1 MRLISQGGEMPQT
14 LEGLIKD
21 AIDVKQQYLDKLF
34 TMPNVVG
41 IGIGYKVAN
50 GVVTNEL
57 AITVSVSKK
66 VASAQ
71 LAGSDLIPRLL
82 GSIRTDVVETG
93 IFRAFQDPKQKMRPA
108 RPGVSIGHY
117 NITAGTFGCLVKRG
131 SDVFILSNNHVL
143 ADINQGKP
151 GDAILQPGPYDGGTS
166 ADKIAELT
174 EFIPIDFGGGTEP
187 GGCSGL
193 IGSLLGLLGQQS
205 TSSSINQAGN
215 NRVDC
220 AIAQPL
226 SPDLV
231 TPDILQIGTPTGAGT
246 ASLGA
251 SVQKFGRTTS
261 HTQGNIIQVDVT
273 ATVDYGGPTAV
284 FQGQLM
290 AGAMS
295 QGGDSG
301 SAVLDDQKRVVG
313 LLYAGSDTTT
323 LINPIQDVLTALN
336 VEIVT

>member
-1 MRLISQGGEMPQT
+1 MSVDV
-14 LEGLIKD
+14 EGLLQD
-21 AIDVKQQYLDKLF
+21 AIAVKRQYLDKLF
-34 TMPNVVG
+34 IMPNVVG
-41 IGIGYKVAN
+41 IGIGFKVSQ
-50 GVVTNEL
+50 GTVTGDL
-57 AITVSVSKK
+57 AITINVSKK
-66 VASAQ
+66 IPTAQ
-71 LAGSDLIPRLL
+71 LAPSDLIPKLI
-82 GSIRTDVVETG
+82 GSIKTDVVETG
-93 IFRAFQDPKQKMRPA
+93 IFKAFQDPKQKMRPA

-131 SDVFILSNNHVL
+131 SEALILSNNHVL
-143 ADINQGKP
+143 ADINKAQL
-151 GDAILQPGPYDGGTS
+151 GDAILQPGKYDGGTD
-166 ADKIAELT
+166 ADKIAELA
-174 EFIPIDFGGGTEP
+174 EYIPIEFDGGGGGTQP

-193 IGSLLGLLGQQS
+193 ITSVMSLFGQQPAK
-205 TSSSINQAGN
+205 SSINEPGAN
-215 NRVDC
+215 HVDC
-220 AIAQPL
+220 AIAKPL

-231 TPDILQIGTPTGAGT
+231 TPEILQIGKPTGVGT
-246 ASLGA
+246 VTLGT

-261 HTQGNIIQVDVT
+261 YTQDRIIQVDVT
-273 ATVDYGGPTAV
+273 ATVDYGGPTAT

-323 LINPIQDVLTALN
+323 LLNPIQDVLTALN

>member
-1 MRLISQGGEMPQT
+1 VAEA
-14 LEGLIKD
+14 LEQLLKE
-21 AIDVKQQYLDKLF
+21 AIAVKQQYLDKLF

-41 IGIGYKVAN
+41 IGIGFKVSG

-57 AITVSVSKK
+57 AITISVSKK

-71 LAGSDLIPRLL
+71 LAASDIIPKLL

-93 IFRAFQDPKQKMRPA
+93 VFKAFQDPKQKMRPA

-143 ADINQGKP
+143 ADVNKAQL
-151 GDAILQPGPYDGGTS
+151 GDAILQPGKYDGGTL
-166 ADKIAELT
+166 ADKIAELV
-174 EFIPIDFGGGTEP
+174 EYIPIEFGTGDGGGTQP
-187 GGCSGL
+187 GGCLGL
-193 IGSLLGLLGQQS
+193 IASLLKGPGQQAAS
-205 TSSSINQAGN
+205 GPNQPGAN
-215 NRVDC
+215 HVDC
-220 AIAQPL
+220 AIAKPL

-231 TPDILQIGTPTGAGT
+231 TPEILQIGKPTGVGTVTLGT
-246 ASLGA
+246 A
-251 SVQKFGRTTS
+251 VQKFGRTTNY
-261 HTQGNIIQVDVT
+261 TQGNIIQVDVT
-273 ATVDYGGPTAV
+273 ATVDYDGPTAV

-301 SAVLDDQKRVVG
+301 SAVLDDQKRVVA
-313 LLYAGSDTTT
+313 LLYAGSNTTT
-323 LINPIQDVLTALN
+323 LFNPIQDVLTALN

>member
-1 MRLISQGGEMPQT
+1 MPQA

-21 AIDVKQQYLDKLF
+21 AIAVKQQYLDKLF

-50 GVVTNEL
+50 DVVTHEL
-57 AITVSVSKK
+57 AITISVSKK

-71 LAGSDLIPRLL
+71 LAASDLIPKLL

-93 IFRAFQDPKQKMRPA
+93 IFKAFQDPKQKMRPA

-174 EFIPIDFGGGTEP
+174 EFIPIDFGTGDGGTQP

-193 IGSLLGLLGQQS
+193 IGSLLSLLGQQP
-205 TSSSINQAGN
+205 SSSGTNQPGN

-220 AIAQPL
+220 ALARPL

-231 TPDILQIGTPTGAGT
+231 TPEILQIGKPTGVGT
-246 ASLGA
+246 ASLGTA
-251 SVQKFGRTTS
+251 VQKFGRTTS
-261 HTQGNIIQVDVT
+261 YTHGNIIQVDVT

-290 AGAMS
+290 SGAMS

-323 LINPIQDVLTALN
+323 LMNPIQDVLTALN

>member
-1 MRLISQGGEMPQT
+1 
-14 LEGLIKD
+14 
-21 AIDVKQQYLDKLF
+21 
-34 TMPNVVG
+34 VG
-41 IGIGYKVAN
+41 IGIGFKVAG
-50 GVVTNEL
+50 GVVTNDL
-57 AITVSVSKK
+57 AITINVSKK
-66 VASAQ
+66 IPTAQ
-71 LAGSDLIPRLL
+71 LAPSDLVPKLI

-131 SDVFILSNNHVL
+131 SDVLILSNNHVL
-143 ADINQGKP
+143 ADINKAQL
-151 GDAILQPGPYDGGTS
+151 GDAILQPGKYDGGTA
-166 ADKIAELT
+166 ADKIAELA
-174 EFIPIDFGGGTEP
+174 EFVPIEFGTGGGTPP

-193 IGSLLGLLGQQS
+193 ITSLMSLFGQQPAK
-205 TSSSINQAGN
+205 TRSINQPGAN
-215 NRVDC
+215 HVDC
-220 AIAQPL
+220 AIAKPL

-231 TPDILQIGTPTGAGT
+231 TPDILQIGKPTGVGT
-246 ASLGA
+246 ATLGTA
-251 SVQKFGRTTS
+251 VQKFGRTTAY
-261 HTQGNIIQVDVT
+261 TQGSIIQVDVT
-273 ATVDYGGPTAV
+273 ATVDYGGPTAT

-301 SAVLDDQKRVVG
+301 SALLNDQKQVVG

-323 LINPIQDVLTALN
+323 LFNPIQDVLTALN

>member
-1 MRLISQGGEMPQT
+1 MAQA
-14 LEGLIKD
+14 LEGLIKE
-21 AIDVKQQYLDKLF
+21 AIAVKQQYLDKLF

-57 AITVSVSKK
+57 AITISVSKK

-71 LAGSDLIPRLL
+71 LAGSDLIPKLI
-82 GSIRTDVVETG
+82 GSIKTDVVETG
-93 IFRAFQDPKQKMRPA
+93 IFKALQDPKQKMRPA

-117 NITAGTFGCLVKRG
+117 NITAGTLGCLVKRG

-143 ADINQGKP
+143 ADVNQGKP

-166 ADKIAELT
+166 ADKIAELA
-174 EFIPIDFGGGTEP
+174 EFIPIDFGTGDGGTQP

-193 IGSLLGLLGQQS
+193 IGSLLSLLGQQPA
-205 TSSSINQAGN
+205 SSGTNQPGDN
-215 NRVDC
+215 HVDC
-220 AIAQPL
+220 ALARPL
-226 SPDLV
+226 SPNLV
-231 TPDILQIGTPTGAGT
+231 TPEILQIGKPVGAGT
-246 ASLGA
+246 VSLGA

-261 HTQGNIIQVDVT
+261 YTHGNITQVDVT

-284 FQGQLM
+284 FHGQLM
-290 AGAMS
+290 SGAMS

-336 VEIVT
+336 VEIVA

>member
-1 MRLISQGGEMPQT
+1 MAQALG
-14 LEGLIKD
+14 GLIKE
-21 AIDVKQQYLDKLF
+21 AIAVKQQYLDKLF

-50 GVVTNEL
+50 GVVTNDL
-57 AITVSVSKK
+57 AITISVSKK
-66 VASAQ
+66 IASAQ
-71 LAGSDLIPRLL
+71 LAGSDLIPKWL
-82 GSIRTDVVETG
+82 GSIKTDVVETG
-93 IFRAFQDPKQKMRPA
+93 IFKAFQDPKQKMRPA

-131 SDVFILSNNHVL
+131 SEALILSNNHVL
-143 ADINQGKP
+143 ADINKAQL
-151 GDAILQPGPYDGGTS
+151 GDAILQPGKYDGGTD
-166 ADKIAELT
+166 ADKIAELA
-174 EFIPIDFGGGTEP
+174 EYIPIEFDGGGGGTQP

-193 IGSLLGLLGQQS
+193 ITSVMSLFGQQPAK
-205 TSSSINQAGN
+205 SSINEPGAN
-215 NRVDC
+215 HVDC
-220 AIAQPL
+220 AIAKPL

-231 TPDILQIGTPTGAGT
+231 TPEILQIGKPTGVGT
-246 ASLGA
+246 VTLGT

-261 HTQGNIIQVDVT
+261 YTQDRIIQVDVT
-273 ATVDYGGPTAV
+273 ATVDYGGPTAT

-323 LINPIQDVLTALN
+323 LLNPIQDVLTALN

>member
-1 MRLISQGGEMPQT
+1 MST
-14 LEGLIKD
+14 DLEGLLTS
-21 AIDVKQQYLDKLF
+21 AMAVKREYLDKLF

-41 IGIGYKVAN
+41 IGVGFKVSE
-50 GVVTNEL
+50 GVMTGEL
-57 AITVSVSKK
+57 AITINVSKK
-66 VASAQ
+66 VPTAQ
-71 LAGSDLIPRLL
+71 LAASDLVPKLL
-82 GSIRTDVVETG
+82 GSVRTDVVETG
-93 IFRAFQDPKQKMRPA
+93 IFRAFQDPRQKMRPA

-143 ADINQGKP
+143 ADINKAQL
-151 GDAILQPGPYDGGTS
+151 GDAILQPGKYDGGTD
-166 ADKIAELT
+166 ADKIAELA
-174 EFIPIDFGGGTEP
+174 EYIPIEFDGGGGGTEP

-193 IGSLLGLLGQQS
+193 ITSLMSLFGLQPAK
-205 TSSSINQAGN
+205 TSSINEPGAN
-215 NRVDC
+215 HVDC
-220 AIAQPL
+220 AIAKPL

-231 TPDILQIGTPTGAGT
+231 TPEILQIGKPTGVGT
-246 ASLGA
+246 VTLGT

-261 HTQGNIIQVDVT
+261 YTQDRIIQVDVT
-273 ATVDYGGPTAV
+273 ATVDYGGPTAT
-284 FQGQLM
+284 FHGQLM

-323 LINPIQDVLTALN
+323 LLNPIQDVLTALN
-336 VEIVT
+336 VEIVV